1 MACKKLQAIFLIT
14 NRLHI
19 FLASLMSLWFSSL
32 LLAVDY
38 RSFTKAPV
46 DIGEPIKTLWQKSVN
61 FSICEGAF
69 FSHSC
74 CWLFWCFLLVQNLG
88 FSASTKIDKICW
100 RPGRQQIPYVRG
112 FGIMFKDASMSS
124 QPIRTHNNS
133 LKTGGANDHLSC
145 LLQDPRGTRLS
156 QTHGSTA
163 KPNMAQAWCCRLE
176 ASRDNKQT
184 TIFICLQKII
194 ETR

>member
-38 RSFTKAPV
+38 RSFTKASV
-46 DIGEPIKTLWQKSVN
+46 DIGEPIKTVWQKSVN
-61 FSICEGAF
+61 FSICEDAF

-88 FSASTKIDKICW
+88 FSASTKIYKIC
-100 RPGRQQIPYVRG
+100 
-112 FGIMFKDASMSS
+112 
-124 QPIRTHNNS
+124 
-133 LKTGGANDHLSC
+133 
-145 LLQDPRGTRLS
+145 
-156 QTHGSTA
+156 
-163 KPNMAQAWCCRLE
+163 
-176 ASRDNKQT
+176 
-184 TIFICLQKII
+184 
-194 ETR
+194 